1 MPEKQT
7 VEWKSSWRDEYLKCV
22 CGFANAQGG
31 VLEIGR
37 DDRGTVVGLADSKKL
52 LEDIPNKIN
61 NSMAIIADV
70 DLREQGGLEYLVVT
84 VEPYPYPI
92 SYHGR
97 YYYRSGA
104 TNRELTGNAL
114 DEFILKKQG
123 RTWDGV
129 PVPHVN
135 ASDLDIVAFRDFRR
149 KALSSKRLTEADVA
163 LSDEELLDSL
173 LLTDGDYVKRA
184 AVLLFHEVPEKWVTG
199 AYVKIGYFETG
210 ADLMYQDEVHGPL
223 ITMTDKVVEML
234 YSKYFKGLISYDG
247 LQRIETYPVP
257 LEACREAVLNA
268 IVHRDYS
275 SGVPIQI
282 KVFPDEVI
290 IYNDGRLPEN
300 WTVSDLLTWHRSMP
314 HNPNIANVFFRSGQ
328 IETWGRGIEKIRTAC
343 EAEGRPTPV
352 FAATGTEI
360 RVSFSTA
367 ITDASV
373 SVNVIESVSDHPLTP
388 TQRTILRLISDSPS
402 STASAISEKV
412 GITQRRVAS
421 NIAKLKTLGLIE
433 RVGSDRAGHWRV
445 LGEANPPPH
454 TTPSRPR

>member
-1 MPEKQT
+1 MSEMQT
-7 VEWKSSWRDEYLKCV
+7 VEWKSSWRDEYLKWV

-31 VLEIGR
+31 VLEIGK
-37 DDRGTVVGLADSKKL
+37 DDHGTVVGLANSKRL

-70 DLREQGGLEYLVVT
+70 DLREKSGLEYLVVT
-84 VEPYPYPI
+84 VESYPYPI
-92 SYHGR
+92 SYHGK

-129 PVPHVN
+129 PVPYVKV
-135 ASDLDIVAFRDFRR
+135 SDLDVVAFRDFRR
-149 KALSSKRLTEADVA
+149 KALSSKRLTEEDLAV
-163 LSDEELLDSL
+163 SDAELIDSL
-173 LLTDGDYVKRA
+173 RLTDGDYLKRA
-184 AVLLFHEVPEKWVTG
+184 SVLLFHEQPEKWVIG
-199 AYVKIGYFETG
+199 AYVKIGYFES
-210 ADLMYQDEVHGPL
+210 DSELMYQDEVHGPL
-223 ITMTDKVVEML
+223 ITMADKVMEAL
-234 YSKYFKGLISYDG
+234 YLKFFKGLISYEG

-257 LEACREAVLNA
+257 WAACREAVLNA

-275 SGVPIQI
+275 TGVPIQI

-300 WTVSDLLTWHRSMP
+300 WTVDDLLTRHRSMP
-314 HNPNIANVFFRSGQ
+314 HNPGIANAFFRSGQ
-328 IETWGRGIEKIRTAC
+328 IETWGRGIEKIRAVC
-343 EAEGRPTPV
+343 EAEGRPAPV
-352 FAATGTEI
+352 FTATSNEI
-360 RVSFSTA
+360 KVSFATP
-367 ITDASV
+367 ITDGGV
-373 SVNVIESVSDHPLTP
+373 IEDVIESVSDHQVTDA
-388 TQRTILRLISDSPS
+388 QRAILRIVSGNPFI
-402 STASAISEKV
+402 TTSAIAEKV

-445 LGEANPPPH
+445 LSQKLGGD
-454 TTPSRPR
+454 